1 MNQEFKQLLLSI
13 KSEYGITQEEM
24 ATQLGVNR
32 SYLSSIASG
41 KYPYTDQMKDKISRA
56 FPIPHSTN
64 VISYNKTKQDDI
76 DNSMV
81 PVIPQNLYKETEVNI
96 LDYVTNPEEDV
107 QMAHP
112 VQQFPK
118 TTCYYQVQTKAMFPL
133 FYQGDILALK
143 VISKSAPIVNGEVY
157 AIDSNELG
165 IIVRLAYDRG
175 DHIEMR
181 SPKEVEE
188 RFEPFAIDKKDIYN
202 IFRVVGLIRTNI

>member
-1 MNQEFKQLLLSI
+1 MNQEFKRILQDIKFTYGLSQI
-13 KSEYGITQEEM
+13 EIAEK
-24 ATQLGVNR
+24 LGVNPT
-32 SYLSSIASG
+32 YLSNIVGQRFPFSDQLRIKIHSIFPEVNSNNIESKVNAST
-41 KYPYTDQMKDKISRA
+41 TDG
-56 FPIPHSTN
+56 
-64 VISYNKTKQDDI
+64 
-76 DNSMV
+76 SMV

-96 LDYVTNPEEDV
+96 LDYVTDPEGDV
-107 QMAHP
+107 QMAYP

-175 DHIEMR
+175 DHIEMH